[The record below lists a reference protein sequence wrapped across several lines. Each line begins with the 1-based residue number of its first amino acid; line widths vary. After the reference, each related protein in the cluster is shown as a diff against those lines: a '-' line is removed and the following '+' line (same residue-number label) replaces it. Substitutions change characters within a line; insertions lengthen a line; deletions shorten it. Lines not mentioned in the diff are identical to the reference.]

1 MIFLEGLFR
10 LVLPLTLAG
19 SLAALLV
26 LGAKA
31 LTRDRLGPGWNYYIW
46 ALPMALYVLPVP
58 LSLGWMEAALPE
70 RGAAGS
76 APAAA
81 VGGAAATG
89 GGTATAAAAAGAA
102 GPAPTLW

>member
-31 LTRDRLGPGWNYYIW
+31 LTRDRLGPGRNY
-46 ALPMALYVLPVP
+46 
-58 LSLGWMEAALPE
+58 
-70 RGAAGS
+70 
-76 APAAA
+76 
-81 VGGAAATG
+81 
-89 GGTATAAAAAGAA
+89 
-102 GPAPTLW
+102 